1 MGKWKIKTQP
11 SEEPVTLS
19 EAKAHLNIPS
29 AITDWDSLIT
39 RQIATAR
46 QYVEDFIGGCLV
58 STTILEY
65 FDEFPCGCLELSRF
79 PVSSV
84 TSVKYTDADG
94 AQQTWTSTEYSTDL
108 VSKFARIAPKP
119 NEVWPANNDDINSIV
134 VEYVA
139 GFGAKSAVPELY
151 KDAILL
157 TVGHL
162 FENREDTVHTMPT
175 RVIDLL
181 YRKSNWQF

>member
-11 SEEPVTLS
+11 AEEPVTLE

-46 QYVEDFIGGCLV
+46 QYVEDFVGCCLV
-58 STTILEY
+58 TTTLQEY
-65 FDEFPCGCLELSRF
+65 FDEFPCDWLELSRF
-79 PVSSV
+79 PISSV
-84 TSVKYTDADG
+84 THVKYTDADG
-94 AQQTWTSTEYSTDL
+94 DQQTWNATLYNTDK
-108 VSKFARIAPKP
+108 VSKQGRIAPKP
-119 NEVWPANNDDINSIV
+119 SQTWPVNDDSLNSV
-134 VEYVA
+134 LVEYVA
-139 GFGAKSAVPELY
+139 GFGAAADVPELY
-151 KDAILL
+151 KQAILL

-162 FENREDTVHTMPT
+162 FENREDTVHTLPT

-181 YRKSNWQF
+181 YRKSNWEF